1 MRPKLSIIIPVY
13 NEAKKIKK
21 AFARLERFFSRKDY
35 EMEYVFIEDGGDDG
49 TLMILTAIKNANP
62 NVKLLVNERNMGKGL
77 STRRGIFAAKGD
89 YMLFIDVDMSTPLQ
103 AFTNFERYLKDYDIV
118 IASRW
123 TKESTIKRQ
132 QPWDRRVLGRVFYMI
147 VNRFFLK
154 DIRDTNCGF
163 KCYKRDVAKDI
174 FSLQGL
180 NGWGFDVEL
189 LYIAQKKGYTIK
201 EVPVVWAHYG
211 DSRVNTL
218 TAPFLTLAELLRIKI
233 NDWKGLYGK

>member
-1 MRPKLSIIIPVY
+1 MRPKLSIVIPVY

-35 EMEYVFIEDGGDDG
+35 EMEYIFIEDGGSDD
-49 TLMILTAIKNANP
+49 TLKILTAIKDSNP
-62 NVKLLVNERNMGKGL
+62 KVRLLVNEENMGKGL
-77 STRRGIFAAKGD
+77 STRRGILSAKGD
-89 YMLFIDVDMSTPLQ
+89 YVLFIDVDMSTPLQ
-103 AFTNFERYLKDYDIV
+103 AFSNFEKHLKDYDIV

-123 TKESTIKRQ
+123 TRESKIKRR
-132 QPWDRRVLGRVFYMI
+132 QPVDRRVLGRVFYVL
-147 VNRFFLK
+147 VNWFFLK
-154 DIRDTNCGF
+154 SIRDTNCGF
-163 KCYKRDVAKDI
+163 KCYRRAAAKEI
-174 FSLQGL
+174 FSMQRL

-218 TAPFLTLAELLRIKI
+218 TAPFFPLP
-233 NDWKGLYGK
+233 